1 VAEVQQSEL
10 TRPALHRLG
19 QVVPAILGLVLFLAA
34 LTVLRAEL
42 RAVTW
47 HELIADVFSTSPRR
61 LGLALG
67 LTIVNYGVLTGYD
80 FLALAYVGRRLSWWR
95 VAVAS
100 FLAYAIANTVG
111 FALLSGASVRYRFYT
126 RWGVTSEELTR
137 IVFSYSVT
145 FWLGLL
151 VLGGVSLVVNPLP
164 AMHGL
169 PAHGVGVAV
178 GCLLVLT
185 SGAYLA
191 ATFVRRAPIRVRR
204 FELSLPSPRFALAQL
219 IISTLDWMLAGAV
232 LYVLLPPSQLSFA
245 VFLGAFLSAVLIGL
259 VSHVPGGMGVFE
271 GVMVVLLR
279 PYLASGQLL
288 PALVTYRAV
297 YYLLPITIALV
308 GLVADEVHQ
317 RRGQVVRLSA
327 TLGELTEQLMPR
339 VLSLFTFLGGLVLL
353 VSGATPAAPER
364 LSALARILPLG
375 VIEVSH
381 FTGSVVGAVL
391 LVLSHGLSRRLDAAY
406 FLAVAAISIGIGAS
420 LLKGADFEEAAILAL
435 LLLVLWRARP
445 AFDRRASFF
454 ETRFTPRWIMA
465 VAGAVSASVWLGLFA
480 FKHVDYST
488 DLWWRFE
495 SRAEAPRFLRASV
508 GAATAL
514 LLVALARLVR
524 TAPHEVVEPEAA
536 DLESARAIIAAHSSA
551 AANLVYLRDKAVLF
565 DADRT
570 GFVMYGVQGRTWVA
584 LGDPVG
590 PVERVADL
598 IRLFIERC
606 DDFAGVPVFYEV
618 SKDYLHHY
626 ADFGLAFVKLG
637 EEAQVDLAAFTLEG
651 GRASKFRQVVRRLE
665 KDGGTFRVIPSGE
678 VAAVSEQ
685 LREVSDNW
693 LNAKSAAEKGFSLGF
708 FDADYVSRFPVAVVE
723 WHGRIVAF
731 ANLWL
736 DQDKTHLSLD
746 LMRYHHDAPRD
757 VMEALMVHVMHWG
770 KQDGYRWFTL
780 GMAPL
785 SGFETSSVATLWNRV
800 GAFMYQHGES
810 FYNFQGLR
818 AYKEKFNPVWQPR
831 YLAYPGGMRLPRILA
846 DVSALI
852 AGGYRNIF
860 RK

>member
-1 VAEVQQSEL
+1 VDEAQQPAL
-10 TRPALHRLG
+10 TRRTFRRLV
-19 QVVPAILGLVLFLAA
+19 QVLPAIIGLGLFLAA
-34 LTVLRAEL
+34 LVVLRTEL
-42 RAVTW
+42 RAARW
-47 HELIADVFSTSPRR
+47 HELVTDVFATRPDA
-61 LGLALG
+61 LGLAVC
-67 LTIVNYGVLTGYD
+67 LTLLNYAVMTGYD
-80 FLALAYVGRRLSWWR
+80 FLALAYVGKQLSWWR

-126 RWGVTSEELTR
+126 RWGVTSDDLTR

-151 VLGGVSLVVNPLP
+151 ALGGLSLVLNPLP
-164 AMHGL
+164 ALHGG
-169 PAHGVGVAV
+169 AARRIGVAV

-185 SGAYLA
+185 SAAYLG
-191 ATFVRRAPIRVRR
+191 ATVVRRTPIRFRR
-204 FELSLPSPRFALAQL
+204 FEITLPPPRFALTQFL
-219 IISTLDWMLAGAV
+219 VSSLDWTLAGAV
-232 LYVLLPPSQLSFA
+232 LYVLLPPSQLSFPI
-245 VFLGAFLSAVLIGL
+245 FLGAFLSAVLVGL
-259 VSHVPGGMGVFE
+259 ASHVPGGMGVFE
-271 GVMVVLLR
+271 GVMVVLLG

-297 YYLLPITIALV
+297 YYLLPLTAAMV
-308 GLVADEVHQ
+308 GLVADEMRQ
-317 RRGQVVRLSA
+317 RRGQVARLSA
-327 TLGELTEQLMPR
+327 TLGAVTEQLMPR
-339 VLSLFTFLGGLVLL
+339 VLSIFTFLAGMVLL
-353 VSGATPAAPER
+353 VSGATPAAPGR
-364 LSALARILPLG
+364 LRLLGSILPLG

-381 FTGSVVGAVL
+381 FTGSVVGAAL
-391 LVLSHGLSRRLDAAY
+391 LVVSHGLARRLDAAY
-406 FLAVAAISIGIGAS
+406 FLAVTAISIGIGAS
-420 LLKGADFEEAAILAL
+420 LLKGADYEEAAILAL
-435 LLLVLWRARP
+435 LLFVLWRARP
-445 AFDRRASFF
+445 AFDRRAAFF
-454 ETRFTPRWIMA
+454 ETRFSAEWIMA

-480 FKHVDYST
+480 FKHVDYSHE
-488 DLWWRFE
+488 LWWQFE

-514 LLVALARLVR
+514 LLVAVARLVR
-524 TAPHEVVEPEAA
+524 TAAHEVVEPEEA

-565 DADRT
+565 DADRK

-590 PVERVADL
+590 PSELVGHL

-606 DDFAGVPVFYEV
+606 DDFAGIPVFYEV

-637 EEAQVDLAAFTLEG
+637 EEARVDLTAFTLEG
-651 GRASKFRQVVRRLE
+651 GRASKFRQVIRRLA

-678 VAAVSEQ
+678 VAAVAEQ
-685 LREVSDNW
+685 LRDVSDDW
-693 LNAKSAAEKGFSLGF
+693 LKAKSAAEKGFSLGF
-708 FDADYVSRFPVAVVE
+708 FDAHYLSRFPVAVVE
-723 WHGRIVAF
+723 LGGRILAF

-736 DQDKTHLSLD
+736 DEDRTHLSLD
-746 LMRYHHDAPRD
+746 LMRYHRGAPRD
-757 VMEALMVHVMHWG
+757 VMEALLVHVMDWG
-770 KQDGYRWFTL
+770 QQRGYRWFTL

-785 SGFETSSVATLWNRV
+785 SGFETSSVAPLWNRL
-800 GAFMYQHGES
+800 GAFLYQHGES

-818 AYKEKFNPVWQPR
+818 GYKEKFNPVWEPR

-852 AGGYRNIF
+852 AGGYRHIF